1 MKKRLFVSMIF
12 SAMVWSMTACGSKTV
27 NVEETHEVIPTEAVE
42 QEMETQEAA
51 VQEETTE
58 EVAIPEVELPQVSY
72 DNSDLESMMTAL
84 DSQTQNAITAVEEKT
99 TEVSTLLGETYES
112 FDANKGAITE
122 YYAYVAGVSYAFYDF
137 IDTLAMD
144 YYKCV
149 ASNGVNDFDVWND
162 AMDDFDR
169 KVERS
174 LFLFVDAEE
183 ESQDDVWELSMNLIS
198 MSDDR
203 GNVFN
208 DYSSVNIDAQA
219 AITDRNTSF
228 ETSFGEV
235 YTAVSEG
242 FEAGETDVETILGI
256 EKIQQDEVDE
266 EVEEGNEK
274 ATAAPENVRPELV
287 EFFEAYDEFADDYC
301 AFLEKYYGAS
311 DNSDMESE
319 NEEMTKK
326 NDNFNI
332 EIRSWMDVDMTSEES
347 DYYYNECMRI
357 REKIAAGMEKAIE
370 LRDSK

>member
-42 QEMETQEAA
+42 QEMETQE
-51 VQEETTE
+51 
-58 EVAIPEVELPQVSY
+58 
-72 DNSDLESMMTAL
+72 
-84 DSQTQNAITAVEEKT
+84 
-99 TEVSTLLGETYES
+99 
-112 FDANKGAITE
+112 
-122 YYAYVAGVSYAFYDF
+122 
-137 IDTLAMD
+137 
-144 YYKCV
+144 
-149 ASNGVNDFDVWND
+149 
-162 AMDDFDR
+162 
-169 KVERS
+169 
-174 LFLFVDAEE
+174 
-183 ESQDDVWELSMNLIS
+183 
-198 MSDDR
+198 
-203 GNVFN
+203 
-208 DYSSVNIDAQA
+208 A

-266 EVEEGNEK
+266 EVEEGNEE

-301 AFLEKYYGAS
+301 TFLEKYYGAS
-311 DNSDMESE
+311 DNSDMDSE